1 MKFDLKL
8 FIQSRNFLSVLPE
21 NPTSIFRRFYP
32 IDYVDLQLTW
42 YSVNDIMQ
50 INSYIQLSASIIS
63 IKIIIVIL
71 INIIIL
77 PMIPSHI

>member
-50 INSYIQLSASIIS
+50 INSYIQLSAFIS